1 MKKDYKVKIKSI
13 KTWNARK
20 SRYDYTNTV
29 EALNYLVDV
38 VVLEKEFGLVI
49 KKCRRDKLI
58 LNLYCDDQTYEYIK
72 MRFVC
77 RQGKTFEWID

>member
-13 KTWNARK
+13 KIWNIYKRC
-20 SRYDYTNTV
+20 YDYTNTV

-38 VVLEKEFGLVI
+38 IASEKEFRLVL
-49 KKCRRDKLI
+49 KKCKRDKLI
-58 LNLYCDDQTYEYIK
+58 FSLYCDDQTYEYIK

-77 RQGKTFEWID
+77 RQGKSFEWID